1 MRVTK
6 PSFSS
11 KFKPAPEIRHDS
23 RVLTGFGGITV
34 FCAYVTAT
42 GLVAELRSRLKKVR
56 KLGDYAAFPLV
67 YLLLLFVAV
76 GGRRPGHLKYFGAD
90 GLLARMAWLRHIPS
104 SSTISRFFMSCRKTI
119 VACVGEANVDY
130 VIGCLRRLSG
140 ETLSAITLDVD
151 GTVIS
156 TRGHQG
162 FAAKGYNPIKKGAR
176 SYFPLTVHVSET
188 GQFIE
193 VSHRPGNSADN
204 EGADALL
211 RRVVRR
217 LKREFPGVTVRVWMD
232 SAFFDDKLLGVL
244 EDEGVKYVV
253 VAKMYASLALVVKNR
268 KRWTKVRDGVE
279 AFEFC
284 HKMDS
289 WGDARDFVA
298 YRFELTQA
306 EIAERDGEQL
316 DLFRPNDPKYR
327 YMLFCHNFEQGE
339 MSMEEL
345 HTFYAGR
352 CNQEKNIGQLKSGFA
367 FDQLPS
373 KNHSGNAL
381 WQKLSM
387 LAYNAVTGF
396 AMEVV
401 DGATRRKNSV
411 AEKAT
416 RLFKCA
422 TWATVR
428 FLHLCVPGQLV
439 NDSGRTALHL
449 PESQARKS
457 DWDRFRERIGEIEA
471 TEKHRRRPAA

>member
-6 PSFSS
+6 PSFSH
-11 KFKPAPEIRHDS
+11 KFKTAPEIRHDS
-23 RVLTGFGGITV
+23 RVLTGFGGVTV
-34 FCAYVTAT
+34 LSSYLVAV
-42 GLVAELRSRLKKVR
+42 GLVTGLRSRLKKVR

-104 SSTISRFFMSCRKTI
+104 SSTISRFFMACRKTI

-130 VIGCLRRLSG
+130 VIGCLRRLGG
-140 ETLSAITLDVD
+140 EALTAITLDVD

-176 SYFPLTVHVSET
+176 SYFPLTVHVSEV

-193 VSHRPGNSADN
+193 ISHRPGNSADN
-204 EGADALL
+204 EGASALL

-217 LKREFPGVTVRVWMD
+217 LKREFPGVAVRVRMD
-232 SAFFDDKLLGVL
+232 SAFFEDKLLGVL

-253 VAKMYASLALVVKNR
+253 VAKMYASLSLTVKNR

-284 HKMDS
+284 FQMKK
-289 WGDARDFVA
+289 WGNARDFVA
-298 YRFELTQA
+298 YRFKLTKQ
-306 EIAERDGEQL
+306 EIAEREGEQL
-316 DLFRPNDPKYR
+316 DLFRPNDPEYR
-327 YMLFCHNFEQGE
+327 YMVFCHNFEHGE
-339 MSMEEL
+339 MPMEEL

-352 CNQEKNIGQLKSGFA
+352 CNQEKDIGQLKSGFA

-396 AMEVV
+396 TMEVV
-401 DGATRRKNSV
+401 DGATRRKGSV

-428 FLHLCVPGQLV
+428 FLHLCVPGRVV
-439 NDSGRTALHL
+439 NNSGRTVLHL
-449 PESQARKS
+449 PESRARKA
-457 DWDRFRERIGEIEA
+457 DWDRFRERIAAIEVGE
-471 TEKHRRRPAA
+471 RRRQRPAA

>member
-1 MRVTK
+1 MRVTR
-6 PSFSS
+6 PSFSP
-11 KFKPAPEIRHDS
+11 KFKPAPETRHDS
-23 RVLTGFGGITV
+23 RVLTGFGGVTV
-34 FCAYVTAT
+34 LSGYLIAV
-42 GLVAELRSRLKKVR
+42 GLVAGLRSRLKKVR

-119 VACVGEANVDY
+119 VASVGEVNVDY
-130 VIGCLRRLSG
+130 VIGCLRRLGG
-140 ETLSAITLDVD
+140 EALTAITLDVD

-188 GQFIE
+188 GQFI
-193 VSHRPGNSADN
+193 VINHRPGNCADN
-204 EGADALL
+204 EGADLL
-211 RRVVRR
+211 LGRAIRR
-217 LKREFPGVTVRVWMD
+217 LKREFPGVMIRVRMD
-232 SAFFDDKLLGVL
+232 SAFFNDKLLSVL
-244 EDEGVKYVV
+244 EADSVKYVV

-284 HKMDS
+284 HKMDR

-298 YRFELTQA
+298 YRFKLTKT
-306 EIAERDGEQL
+306 EIAEREGEQL
-316 DLFRPNDPKYR
+316 DLFRPNDPEYR
-327 YMLFCHNFEQGE
+327 YMLFCHNFNRDELP
-339 MSMEEL
+339 MAEL

-401 DGATRRKNSV
+401 DGASRRQNPV

-439 NDSGRTALHL
+439 NDSGRTVLHL
-449 PESQARKS
+449 PESRARKA
-457 DWDRFRERIGEIEA
+457 DWDHFRERIAAIESGE
-471 TEKHRRRPAA
+471 RRRQRPAA

>member
-1 MRVTK
+1 MRVRK
-6 PSFSS
+6 PSFSN
-11 KFKPAPEIRHDS
+11 KFKPSPEIRHDS
-23 RVLTGFGGITV
+23 RVLTGFGGVTV
-34 FCAYVTAT
+34 LSGYLVAV
-42 GLVAELRSRLKKVR
+42 GLVAGLRSRLKNVR
-56 KLGDYAAFPLV
+56 KVGDYAAFSLV
-67 YLLLLFVAV
+67 YLLLLFISM

-90 GLLARMAWLRHIPS
+90 GLLGRMAWLRRIPAK
-104 SSTISRFFMSCRKTI
+104 STISRFF
-119 VACVGEANVDY
+119 VACTKELVGFIGEANVDY
-130 VIGCLRRLSG
+130 VIGCLRRLGG
-140 ETLSAITLDVD
+140 ETLTAITLDVD

-176 SYFPLTVHVSET
+176 SYRPLTVHVSET

-193 VSHRPGNSADN
+193 INHRPGDAADN
-204 EGADALL
+204 EGADVLL
-211 RRVVRR
+211 GRAIGR
-217 LKREFPGVTVRVWMD
+217 LKREFPGVTIRVRMD
-232 SAFFDDKLLGVL
+232 SAFFEDRLLSVL
-244 EDEGVKYVV
+244 QADGIKYVV
-253 VAKMYASLALVVKNR
+253 VAKMYASLSLVVKNR

-284 HKMDS
+284 HKMNS

-298 YRFELTQA
+298 YRFKLTKA
-306 EIAERDGEQL
+306 DISEREGEQL
-316 DLFRPNDPKYR
+316 DLFRPNDPEYR
-327 YMLFCHNFEQGE
+327 YMLFCHNFERGE
-339 MSMEEL
+339 MPMEEM

-401 DGATRRKNSV
+401 DGATVRENSV

-416 RLFKCA
+416 RIFKCA

-428 FLHLCVPGQLV
+428 FLHFCVPGQIV
-439 NDSGRTALHL
+439 NDSGRTVLHL
-449 PESQARKS
+449 PQSQARKA
-457 DWDRFRERIGEIEA
+457 DWDRFRERIAEIESG
-471 TEKHRRRPAA
+471 ERRHRPAA

>member
-1 MRVTK
+1 MRVRK

-11 KFKPAPEIRHDS
+11 KFKTAPEIRHDS
-23 RVLTGFGGITV
+23 RVLTGFGGVTV
-34 FCAYVTAT
+34 LSAYLFAV
-42 GLVAELRSRLKKVR
+42 GLVAELRSSLKNIR
-56 KLGDYAAFPLV
+56 RLGDYAAFPVV
-67 YLLLLFVAV
+67 YLLLLFIAV

-90 GLLARMAWLRHIPS
+90 GLLARMAWLRRIPS
-104 SSTISRFFMSCRKTI
+104 SSTISRFFLACRKEL
-119 VACVGEANVDY
+119 VSFVGEANVNY
-130 VIGCLRRLSG
+130 VLGCLRRLGG
-140 ETLSAITLDVD
+140 EALSAVTLDVD

-193 VSHRPGNSADN
+193 INHRPGNSADN
-204 EGADALL
+204 EGADVLL
-211 RRVVRR
+211 SRVIRR
-217 LKREFPGVTVRVWMD
+217 LKRELPGVTIRVRMD
-232 SAFFDDKLLGVL
+232 SAFFDDKLLSVL
-244 EDEGVKYVV
+244 EADGVKYVV

-268 KRWTKVRDGVE
+268 QRWTKVRDGVE

-284 HKMDS
+284 HKMDR

-298 YRFELTQA
+298 YRFSLTKA
-306 EIAERDGEQL
+306 EIAEREGEQL
-316 DLFRPNDPKYR
+316 DLFRPNDPEYR
-327 YMLFCHNFEQGE
+327 YMLFCHNFDHGE
-339 MSMEEL
+339 MPPEEL

-352 CNQEKNIGQLKSGFA
+352 CNQEKDIGQLKSGFA

-401 DGATRRKNSV
+401 DGATRRKDSV

-428 FLHLCVPGQLV
+428 FLHFCVPGRV
-439 NDSGRTALHL
+439 SNNAGRTLLHL
-449 PESQARKS
+449 PESRARKA
-457 DWDRFRERIGEIEA
+457 DWDRFRERIAAIESGEGRR
-471 TEKHRRRPAA
+471 HRLAS

>member
-6 PSFSS
+6 PSFSE
-11 KFKPAPEIRHDS
+11 KFKPVPEIRHDS
-23 RVLTGFGGITV
+23 RVLTGFGGV
-34 FCAYVTAT
+34 AVLSGYLVAV
-42 GLVAELRSRLKKVR
+42 GLVAGLRSRLKNIR

-67 YLLLLFVAV
+67 YLLLLFISV

-104 SSTISRFFMSCRKTI
+104 TSTISRFFTACRKE
-119 VACVGEANVDY
+119 VVSYVGEANVDY
-130 VIGCLRRLSG
+130 VIGCLRRLGG
-140 ETLSAITLDVD
+140 EALSAITLDVD

-193 VSHRPGNSADN
+193 VSHRPGNCADN
-204 EGADALL
+204 EGADVLL

-217 LKREFPGVTVRVWMD
+217 LKREFPGVTVRVRMD
-232 SAFFDDKLLGVL
+232 SAFFEDKLLGVL
-244 EDEGVKYVV
+244 DAEGVKYVV
-253 VAKMYASLALVVKNR
+253 VAKMYEQLSLTVKNR
-268 KRWTKVRDGVE
+268 KRWTKVREGVE

-284 HKMDS
+284 FQMKKWS
-289 WGDARDFVA
+289 EARDFVA
-298 YRFELTQA
+298 YRFKLTKQ
-306 EIAERDGEQL
+306 EIAERKGEQL
-316 DLFRPNDPKYR
+316 DLFRPGDPEYR
-327 YMLFCHNFEQGE
+327 YMVFCHNFEQGE
-339 MSMEEL
+339 MPVEEM

-352 CNQEKNIGQLKSGFA
+352 CNQEKDIGQLKTGFA

-396 AMEVV
+396 AMEVI
-401 DGATRRKNSV
+401 DGATRRKDSV

-416 RLFKCA
+416 RLFKCV

-428 FLHLCVPGQLV
+428 FLHLCVPGQIV
-439 NDSGRTALHL
+439 NDSGRTMLHL
-449 PESQARKS
+449 PESRARKA
-457 DWDRFRERIGEIEA
+457 DWEGFHERIAAIEA
-471 TEKHRRRPAA
+471 GERRRDRTAA

>member
-1 MRVTK
+1 MRIIK

-11 KFKPAPEIRHDS
+11 KFKPIPEIRHDS
-23 RVLTGFGGITV
+23 RVLTGFGGVTV
-34 FCAYVTAT
+34 LSGYLVAV
-42 GLVAELRSRLKKVR
+42 GLVAGLRSRLKKIR
-56 KLGDYAAFPLV
+56 KLGDYAAFSLV

-76 GGRRPGHLKYFGAD
+76 GGRRPGHLKYLGAD
-90 GLLARMAWLRHIPS
+90 ELLARMAWLHHIPS
-104 SSTISRFFMSCRKTI
+104 SSTISRFFMACRKEI
-119 VACVGEANVDY
+119 VSYVGEANADY
-130 VIGCLRRLSG
+130 VIGCLRRLGG
-140 ETLSAITLDVD
+140 EALSAITLDVD

-156 TRGHQG
+156 TRGRQG
-162 FAAKGYNPIKKGAR
+162 FSAKGYNPIKKGAR

-193 VSHRPGNSADN
+193 INHRPGNSADN
-204 EGADALL
+204 EGADVLL

-217 LKREFPGVTVRVWMD
+217 LKREFPGVTVRVRMD

-244 EDEGVKYVV
+244 EDEDVKYVV
-253 VAKMYASLALVVKNR
+253 VAKMYESLSLTVKNR

-284 HKMDS
+284 FQMKK
-289 WGDARDFVA
+289 WGDARAFVA
-298 YRFELTQA
+298 YRFKLTKQ
-306 EIAERDGEQL
+306 EIVEREGEQL
-316 DLFRPNDPKYR
+316 DLFRPNDPEYR
-327 YMLFCHNFEQGE
+327 YMVFCHNFEQGE
-339 MSMEEL
+339 MPAEEM

-381 WQKLSM
+381 WQNLSM

-401 DGATRRKNSV
+401 EGATRRKNSV

-439 NDSGRTALHL
+439 NDSGRSVLHL
-449 PESQARKS
+449 PESRARKV
-457 DWDRFRERIGEIEA
+457 DWDGFHERIAAIETRER
-471 TEKHRRRPAA
+471 RRDRPAA

>member
-1 MRVTK
+1 MRVRK
-6 PSFSS
+6 PSFSR
-11 KFKPAPEIRHDS
+11 KFKPIPEIRHDS
-23 RVLTGFGGITV
+23 RVLTGFGGVTV
-34 FCAYVTAT
+34 LSGYLVAV
-42 GLVAELRSRLKKVR
+42 GLVAGLRSRLKKVR
-56 KLGDYAAFPLV
+56 KLGDYATFPLV
-67 YLLLLFVAV
+67 YLLLLFVAL

-104 SSTISRFFMSCRKTI
+104 SSTISRFFMSCRKEI
-119 VACVGEANVDY
+119 VSCVGEANVDY
-130 VIGCLRRLSG
+130 VISCLQRLG
-140 ETLSAITLDVD
+140 NETLSAITLDVD

-176 SYFPLTVHVSET
+176 SYRPLTVHISET
-188 GQFIE
+188 GQFI
-193 VSHRPGNSADN
+193 VINHRPGNAADN
-204 EGADALL
+204 EGANVLL
-211 RRVVRR
+211 GKAVRR
-217 LKREFPGVTVRVWMD
+217 LKREFPGVTIRVRMD
-232 SAFFDDKLLGVL
+232 SAFFENNLLSVL
-244 EDEGVKYVV
+244 EADGVKYVV
-253 VAKMYASLALVVKNR
+253 VARMYASLALVVKNR
-268 KRWTKVRDGVE
+268 KRWTQIRDGVE

-289 WGDARDFVA
+289 WNDARDFVA
-298 YRFELTQA
+298 YRFKLTKT
-306 EIAERDGEQL
+306 EIAEREGEQL
-316 DLFRPNDPKYR
+316 DLFRPNDPEYR
-327 YMLFCHNFEQGE
+327 YMLFCHNFEHGK
-339 MSMEEL
+339 MPMKEL

-401 DGATRRKNSV
+401 DGTTRRKNSV
-411 AEKAT
+411 PEKAT

-428 FLHLCVPGQLV
+428 FLHLCTPGQLV
-439 NDSGRTALHL
+439 NDSGRTVLHL
-449 PESQARKS
+449 PESQARKA
-457 DWDRFRERIGEIEA
+457 DWDRFNERISKIEE
-471 TEKHRRRPAA
+471 TEQRRRNLAS

>member
-6 PSFSS
+6 PSFSP

-34 FCAYVTAT
+34 LCAYLTAT
-42 GLVAELRSRLKKVR
+42 GLVAGLRSRLKKVR

-104 SSTISRFFMSCRKTI
+104 ASTISRFFMSCRKTI
-119 VACVGEANVDY
+119 VACVGEVNVDY
-130 VIGCLRRLSG
+130 VIGCLRRLGG
-140 ETLSAITLDVD
+140 EALTAITLDVD

-204 EGADALL
+204 EGADVLL

-217 LKREFPGVTVRVWMD
+217 LKREFPDVTIRVRMD
-232 SAFFDDKLLGVL
+232 SAFFVDKLLGVL

-253 VAKMYASLALVVKNR
+253 VAKMYESLSLVVRDR

-284 HKMDS
+284 HKMGS

-298 YRFELTQA
+298 YRFKLTKA
-306 EIAERDGEQL
+306 EIAEREGEQL
-316 DLFRPNDPKYR
+316 DLFRPNDPEYR
-327 YMLFCHNFEQGE
+327 YMLFCHNFEHRE
-339 MSMEEL
+339 MPMEEL

-352 CNQEKNIGQLKSGFA
+352 CNQEKDIGLLKSGFA

-373 KNHSGNAL
+373 KNHSGNAM

-387 LAYNAVTGF
+387 LAYNATVGF

-401 DGATRRKNSV
+401 DSATRRKNTV

-422 TWATVR
+422 THETVR

-439 NDSGRTALHL
+439 NDSGRTVLHL
-449 PESQARKS
+449 PESRARKV
-457 DWDRFRERIGEIEA
+457 DWDSFQARIGEIEA
-471 TEKHRRRPAA
+471 TARRSHRPAA